1 MNKFMK
7 IALAVALAAVMC
19 VSAVADTAVPS
30 IQQKAAPE
38 VSTAT
43 ATDADGNEVTI
54 DAAEVVV
61 TAFSDADSLDADA
74 QEALTSAYEQ
84 ILESE
89 SLEELVATIPEGH
102 TAAYLFDHTAAYLFD
117 ISVTGDAAAVL
128 AAGGSVTVTMEVN
141 LGGASEVAVLHNYS
155 GSNWRE
161 EPSEVVGTNK
171 LQVTFTSTSPFV
183 ITVSSDSTILVSDPA
198 EGVVGDTGVDVSGAT
213 TSSAMP
219 YVVGGVACIVVAG
232 VLLIVANKKK
242 VK

>member
-61 TAFSDADSLDADA
+61 TAFSDADSLDADT

-102 TAAYLFDHTAAYLFD
+102 TAAYLFD

-128 AAGGSVTVTMEVN
+128 AAGGAVTVTMEVN

-155 GSNWRE
+155 GNEWRE

>member
-61 TAFSDADSLDADA
+61 TAFSDADSLDADT

-89 SLEELVATIPEGH
+89 SLEELVATIPEG
-102 TAAYLFDHTAAYLFD
+102 HTAAYLFD

-155 GSNWRE
+155 GNEWRE

-171 LQVTFTSTSPFV
+171 LQVTFSSTSPFV
-183 ITVSSDSTILVSDPA
+183 ITVSSDSTILVSNPA

-213 TSSAMP
+213 ASSAMP

>member
-7 IALAVALAAVMC
+7 IVLAVALAAVMC

-89 SLEELVATIPEGH
+89 SLEELVATIPEG
-102 TAAYLFDHTAAYLFD
+102 HTAAYLFD

>member
-30 IQQKAAPE
+30 IQQKAAPK

-54 DAAEVVV
+54 DAAEVTV
-61 TAFSDADSLDADA
+61 TAFSDADSLDADT

-102 TAAYLFDHTAAYLFD
+102 TAAYLFD

-128 AAGGSVTVTMEVN
+128 AAGGAVTVTMEVN

-155 GSNWRE
+155 GNEWRE

-171 LQVTFTSTSPFV
+171 LQVTFSSTSPFV
-183 ITVSSDSTILVSDPA
+183 ITVSSDSTILVSDPV

-213 TSSAMP
+213 ASSAMP

>member
-54 DAAEVVV
+54 DAAEITV
-61 TAFSDADSLDADA
+61 TAFSDADSLDADT

-102 TAAYLFDHTAAYLFD
+102 TAAYLFD

-128 AAGGSVTVTMEVN
+128 AAGGAVTVTMEVN

-155 GSNWRE
+155 GNEWRE

-171 LQVTFTSTSPFV
+171 LQVTFSSTSPFV

-213 TSSAMP
+213 ASSAMP